1 MSGCTREASGDN
13 CRRTDCPKC
22 GREANKQ
29 LRAEAALTD
38 DGLFAMAQEVARV
51 RDSRAEYALTVAD
64 LARTLWT
71 FPERMAA
78 STRDLSRSWAE
89 GVIDELTDA
98 PGLVHG
104 DFPSRDDERALYL
117 RGRLWARQRRT

>member
-1 MSGCTREASGDN
+1 MGWCTREASGEN
-13 CRRTDCPKC
+13 CRRTDCPTC
-22 GREANKQ
+22 GREASAQ

-51 RDSRAEYALTVAD
+51 RDSRAEYALTVVD
-64 LARTLWT
+64 LARTYM
-71 FPERMAA
+71 ERVTGL
-78 STRDLSRSWAE
+78 TRDLSRAWAE
-89 GVIDELTDA
+89 GAIDELTDA